1 MNIFGRKKD
10 AGAGAKKSKPAAA
23 GGRQTPERQRSQR
36 EDMYNPTSGFGVTP
50 INDDDPELL
59 AELAEMGWSEDLM
72 HKPSAA
78 QPPGACGLGCLRDAV
93 ILKRARQTVRQP
105 DAMICDA

>member
-23 GGRQTPERQRSQR
+23 GSRQTPERQRSQR

-78 QPPGACGLGCLRDAV
+78 QPPGASGVDPRSAV
-93 ILKRARQTVRQP
+93 VLTSRRQSLT
-105 DAMICDA
+105 